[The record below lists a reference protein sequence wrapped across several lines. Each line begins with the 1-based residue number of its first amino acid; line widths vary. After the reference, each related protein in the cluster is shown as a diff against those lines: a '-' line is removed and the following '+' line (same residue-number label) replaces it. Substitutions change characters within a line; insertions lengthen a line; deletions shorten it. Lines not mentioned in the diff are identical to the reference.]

1 MTHTTSNERSKGLN
15 VTESNIPIIG
25 YHPDNK
31 WLVIHSAAAS
41 AGSFENEAWIYDFKN
56 GSWMFSAEFST
67 PSYYKTNTIW
77 THDNE
82 MVHAIGTNAAKPLFV
97 NYRDAG
103 TATPAQDQL
112 ILKTKD
118 FNLDAP
124 GIKKKLKSVYVTYSA
139 NGSTEIQAHILYQ
152 KSSAVA
158 TVDSEM
164 EEVGG
169 GTTYYTESD
178 GFKTTSNEV
187 YTVELKPSTA
197 VTDALSFQFQ
207 LKNDDAA
214 ALAGG
219 NFKLYDVSFVYRP
232 LGVR

>member
-1 MTHTTSNERSKGLN
+1 
-15 VTESNIPIIG
+15 
-25 YHPDNK
+25 
-31 WLVIHSAAAS
+31 
-41 AGSFENEAWIYDFKN
+41 
-56 GSWMFSAEFST
+56 
-67 PSYYKTNTIW
+67 
-77 THDNE
+77 
-82 MVHAIGTNAAKPLFV
+82 
-97 NYRDAG
+97 
-103 TATPAQDQL
+103 
-112 ILKTKD
+112 
-118 FNLDAP
+118 
-124 GIKKKLKSVYVTYSA
+124 
-139 NGSTEIQAHILYQ
+139 
-152 KSSAVA
+152 
-158 TVDSEM
+158 M